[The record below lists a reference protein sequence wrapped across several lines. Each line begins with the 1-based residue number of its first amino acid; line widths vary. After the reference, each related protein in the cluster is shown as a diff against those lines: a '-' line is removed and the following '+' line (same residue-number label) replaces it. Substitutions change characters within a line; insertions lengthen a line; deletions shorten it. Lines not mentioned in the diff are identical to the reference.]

1 MLEREDLFYTA
12 NKAEFHEMYLDKWLI
27 IAGESLFG
35 VYDTVADATKAA
47 LSHFK
52 PGEFMMRRPADDD
65 LVIEI
70 GPIIRKKNPRNNT
83 KSKLCPE
90 ISYSV
95 GDYMTVPY
103 A

>member
-1 MLEREDLFYTA
+1 MFEREDAFYTA
-12 NKAEFHEMYLDKWLI
+12 NKASFHEKYASKWLI
-27 IAGESLFG
+27 ITGESLFG

-47 LSHFK
+47 LEQFK

-70 GPIIRKKNPRNNT
+70 GPIIRAKYPGDNKF
-83 KSKLCPE
+83 SKLCPK
-90 ISYSV
+90 ISYSA
-95 GDYMTVPY
+95 GNCLTVSH